1 MVFADRASAG
11 AALAALL
18 EPALLP
24 DGGRAGAAGHPGPRP
39 VVVLAIPRGGVPVAA
54 VIAQQLR
61 ARLDV
66 IVAHKVGA
74 PGEPELAIGAV
85 AADGSVRREEWAS
98 HYATDE
104 AFTIAAAAE
113 VERARSREADLR
125 GRRRAP
131 DLEGATVVLVDD
143 GIATGSTM
151 LVAIEAAR
159 RAGAQRVIVAVPVA
173 AGSAMAVLRASADEV
188 VAILVPAHFS
198 AVGEWYVEFGQV
210 EDRDIRSLL
219 AAAHDPSPDA
229 AG

>member
-24 DGGRAGAAGHPGPRP
+24 DPARLSAAGGAAPRP
-39 VVVLAIPRGGVPVAA
+39 LVVLAIPRGGVPVAA
-54 VIAQQLR
+54 VIAQRLR
-61 ARLDV
+61 AHLDV
-66 IVAHKVGA
+66 LVAHKVGA

-85 AADGSVRREEWAS
+85 AADGSVRQEEWAP

-113 VERARSREADLR
+113 VERARARETDLR
-125 GRRRAP
+125 GRRSAP
-131 DLEGATVVLVDD
+131 ELEGATVVLVDD

-151 LVAIEAAR
+151 LVAIEAVR
-159 RAGAQRVIVAVPVA
+159 RDGAQRVIVAVPVA
-173 AGSAMAVLRASADEV
+173 AGSAMAVLRASADDV

-198 AVGEWYVEFGQV
+198 AVGEWYDHFDQV
-210 EDRDIRSLL
+210 GDQEIRALL
-219 AAAHDPSPDA
+219 AAAYDASPGGA
-229 AG
+229 R